1 MCGKCKAGANFTAG
15 VSIFCTQQI
24 SKKTV
29 SDLNS
34 WEICNQK
41 EFAFAHQKF
50 STNTEKKN
58 TFYSGQRFATLSNRV
73 FDTARNAA
81 ARSAAAI
88 ARKAGG
94 TPAKCF
100 PPRAK
105 HTKHIFTEFLEK
117 SPKNTH
123 QHTTQSK
130 KRKEK
135 KEGSEEK

>member
-81 ARSAAAI
+81 ARSAPAI
-88 ARKAGG
+88 ARKKFKKNKKQSRQGG
-94 TPAKCF
+94 RKN
-100 PPRAK
+100 K
-105 HTKHIFTEFLEK
+105 TKQKTTNYE
-117 SPKNTH
+117 NT
-123 QHTTQSK
+123 QK
-130 KRKEK
+130 KEKRKHSCK
-135 KEGSEEK
+135 RHSLGNRRDAL